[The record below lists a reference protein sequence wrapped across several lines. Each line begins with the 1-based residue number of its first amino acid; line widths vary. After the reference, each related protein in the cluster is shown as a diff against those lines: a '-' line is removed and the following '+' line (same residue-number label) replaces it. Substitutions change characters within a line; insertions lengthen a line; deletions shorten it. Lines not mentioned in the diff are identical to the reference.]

1 MAYKLFNGIKSRK
14 ARGGH
19 TILGESVRKAL
30 PNEDASILHL
40 DEKPPTLIKDKG
52 YSVIEDKKPSSLIK
66 DMGYTIT
73 ENDKPSMLIKDAG
86 YSIIEDEKPHVNS
99 LTGKVSNGGGNE
111 PPTKTSN
118 ERPSDDA
125 DKVNKKKKINESVLA
140 SLVPATFSG
149 IGDLF
154 RITGKFGGMN
164 NNDSPNPLTPLA
176 NIATEIGLQSSIHD
190 VSAGLGHQT
199 KELIDEI
206 GAVDTPGWAK
216 LQLLE
221 KLMQNR
227 DAAFQRRLQY
237 GFNR

>member
-1 MAYKLFNGIKSRK
+1 MFCLDI
-14 ARGGH
+14 H
-19 TILGESVRKAL
+19 
-30 PNEDASILHL
+30 SIT
-40 DEKPPTLIKDKG
+40 PYIF
-52 YSVIEDKKPSSLIK
+52 
-66 DMGYTIT
+66 
-73 ENDKPSMLIKDAG
+73 
-86 YSIIEDEKPHVNS
+86 
-99 LTGKVSNGGGNE
+99 
-111 PPTKTSN
+111 
-118 ERPSDDA
+118 
-125 DKVNKKKKINESVLA
+125 KVNKKKKINESVLA

-154 RITGKFGGMN
+154 RIAGKFGGMN
-164 NNDSPNPLTPLA
+164 NNDSPNALTPLA

-190 VSAGLGHQT
+190 VSVGLGNQT